1 MNLDLVT
8 DFTDEQIDYLKT
20 LDKKELIALKDRL
33 ETASRSNNT
42 AQTNRKL
49 LINSLYGALGNIY
62 FRLYD
67 LRNATAITTYGQLAI
82 QWTARKVDE
91 GLNKILGTENEKYVF
106 YIDTD
111 SIYVDIENLINIVK
125 TKKTFKSDNEMVD
138 FLDSFCK
145 TKMQSIL
152 DDALLELFEYMNNF
166 DNLMNM
172 DREVIS
178 MPSLESKGLG
188 GFWTAKKRY
197 ALNVYDSEGTR
208 FAKPKLK
215 ILGLETQRS
224 STPEVLRDVL
234 KESIRLI
241 VQEGEEALHKQ
252 VETFK
257 QEYDKLHYTTIA
269 KVTSANNLEKYA
281 LGDGYI
287 SGTPGHVRGALL
299 YNKLLRQNNIT
310 GATPIMEGTKVM
322 VVALK
327 EVNPWQEKAICW
339 PSGLEIPVEIENE
352 LVSYMDY
359 NEQFEKTF
367 IKPLETMCASCG
379 IKHEQIN
386 DLSDFFNF

>member
-125 TKKTFKSDNEMVD
+125 TKKTFKTDNEMVD

>member
-125 TKKTFKSDNEMVD
+125 TKKTFKTDNEMVD

-287 SGTPGHVRGALL
+287 SGTPGHVRGSLL